1 MLTMDA
7 LRQFGADVQDGLARC
22 INDESFYLE
31 MVNMVL
37 DDGSFDALSAAVGAG
52 DRKAAFQAAHA
63 LKGILANVS
72 LTPIYTEVAELT
84 ELLRQDKDGDYPGYL
99 ERILRLRNTLLA
111 LRSGG

>member
-31 MVNMVL
+31 LVNMVL
-37 DDGSFDALSAAVGAG
+37 DDESFGALAAAVGAD

-63 LKGILANVS
+63 LKGVLANVS
-72 LTPIYTEVAELT
+72 LTPLYAEVAEMT
-84 ELLRQDKDGDYPGYL
+84 ELLRQEKDADYPGFVD
-99 ERILRLRNTLLA
+99 RILRLRNTLLS
-111 LRSGG
+111 LREGG